1 MLNAVLVVLTVA
13 YPAAVYFGLEY
24 LEPRYFALILI
35 SLFAARYLL
44 TMRPAQRQLAR
55 SDNPTPLTGNW
66 SLLLFIAVAILAG
79 GAFIANSESLLL
91 FYPVLV
97 SAVLL
102 LVFAWSLYFPP
113 SVIERLARLSEPEL
127 PASAVVYTRR
137 VTVAWC
143 FFFP

>member
-44 TMRPAQRQLAR
+44 TTRRRPAR
-55 SDNPTPLTGNW
+55 SDNPTPLTGNG

-79 GAFIANSESLLL
+79 GTFIANSESLLL

-97 SAVLL
+97 SVVLL

-127 PASAVVYTRR
+127 PQRAVVYTRR

>member
-35 SLFAARYLL
+35 ALFAARYLL
-44 TMRPAQRQLAR
+44 TTRRRPA
-55 SDNPTPLTGNW
+55 PLTGNW

-97 SAVLL
+97 SVVLL

-127 PASAVVYTRR
+127 PQRAVVYTRR
-137 VTVAWC
+137 VTLAWC

>member
-44 TMRPAQRQLAR
+44 TTRSAQRRLAR
-55 SDNPTPLTGNW
+55 SDNPTGLTGNW

-97 SAVLL
+97 SVVLL
-102 LVFAWSLYFPP
+102 MVFAWSLYFPP

>member
-24 LEPRYFALILI
+24 LQPRYFALILI

-113 SVIERLARLSEPEL
+113 SVIERLARLSESEL
-127 PASAVVYTRR
+127 PQRAVVYTRR

>member
-44 TMRPAQRQLAR
+44 TTRRRPGQRRLAR
-55 SDNPTPLTGNW
+55 SDNPTALTGNW

-97 SAVLL
+97 SVVLL
-102 LVFAWSLYFPP
+102 LVTRNPP
-113 SVIERLARLSEPEL
+113 E
-127 PASAVVYTRR
+127 
-137 VTVAWC
+137 
-143 FFFP
+143 

>member
-1 MLNAVLVVLTVA
+1 VLNAVLVVLTVA

-35 SLFAARYLL
+35 ALFAARYLL
-44 TMRPAQRQLAR
+44 TTRRR
-55 SDNPTPLTGNW
+55 PTPLTGNW

-97 SAVLL
+97 SVVLL

-137 VTVAWC
+137 VTLAWC

>member
-35 SLFAARYLL
+35 ALFAARYLL
-44 TMRPAQRQLAR
+44 TTRRRPA
-55 SDNPTPLTGNW
+55 PLTGNG

-97 SAVLL
+97 SVVLL

-127 PASAVVYTRR
+127 PQRAVVYTRR

>member
-1 MLNAVLVVLTVA
+1 VLNAVLVVLTVA

-35 SLFAARYLL
+35 ALFAARYLL
-44 TMRPAQRQLAR
+44 TTRRRPA
-55 SDNPTPLTGNW
+55 PLTGNG

-79 GAFIANSESLLL
+79 GAFIAHSESLLL

-97 SAVLL
+97 SVVLL

-127 PASAVVYTRR
+127 PQRAVVYTRR